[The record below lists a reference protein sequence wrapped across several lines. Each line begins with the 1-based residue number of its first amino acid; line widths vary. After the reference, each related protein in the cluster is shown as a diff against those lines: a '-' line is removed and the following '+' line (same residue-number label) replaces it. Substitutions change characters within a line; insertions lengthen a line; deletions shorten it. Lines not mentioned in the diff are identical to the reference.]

1 MSTGDEPSAVSGHYE
16 FTENQNAL
24 IGNLAKKMGL
34 VGAVLVAFGL
44 IAVVFGI
51 VALFRFPAAGVGQ
64 IIQGVIYL
72 LLGFWTYQASGSF
85 RTIVSTAGRDVGH
98 LMDGLNSLQKMYT
111 LMYWVIIVALVLLVV
126 AFVVSLF
133 TGGGETVQ

>member
-1 MSTGDEPSAVSGHYE
+1 MSTGEEPAPAPEHYE

-24 IGNLAKKMGL
+24 IGDLAKKMGL

-44 IAVVFGI
+44 VALVFGV
-51 VALFRFPAAGVGQ
+51 VALFRLPAAGTAQV
-64 IIQGVIYL
+64 IQGVIYL

-133 TGGGETVQ
+133 TGGGTV